1 MMLLV
6 LKTSTVSATGW
17 PGTTEAR
24 RGMTSTRISDLRSCS
39 CPRAALSPQQQS
51 HQRSESEDGDG
62 NDDPDEPPRLG
73 HRFDD
78 NGFGLGRW
86 GRREHHRLLDDRMKI
101 GTAADAD
108 RGSDEVGL
116 CAHW

>member
-51 HQRSESEDGDG
+51 HQRSESEDGDRK
-62 NDDPDEPPRLG
+62 DDPDDPPRLG

-78 NGFGLGRW
+78 NGFGLARW
-86 GRREHHRLLDDRMKI
+86 ARRQLHRLLDARMKVR
-101 GTAADAD
+101 TAEDVD
-108 RGSDEVGL
+108 PGIHEV
-116 CAHW
+116 